1 MRAYRR
7 DAVDLGIDRCGGP
20 AIPPQR
26 DTGWAM
32 SQENVEVVR
41 RFLDALSRRD
51 DAAAMP
57 LLAEDVEWH
66 MFPAGVGPEVF
77 HGPNDVR
84 EAGIAFLS
92 AWDKADLEIAELF
105 DAGDAVVARLRWSLR
120 GKASGLAT
128 TTEYSAVYTVRAGQI
143 VRYQEYASPRR
154 ALEAVGLRD

>member
-1 MRAYRR
+1 
-7 DAVDLGIDRCGGP
+7 
-20 AIPPQR
+20 
-26 DTGWAM
+26 M

-41 RFLDALSRRD
+41 GFLDAVMRRD

-66 MFPAGVGPEVF
+66 MLPAGVAPEAL

-92 AWDKADLEIAELF
+92 AWDKADLEIPELI

-120 GKASGLAT
+120 GSASGLET
-128 TTEYSAVYTVRAGQI
+128 TAEYSAVYTVRAGQI
-143 VRYQEYASPRR
+143 VRYQEYASRRR
-154 ALEAVGLRD
+154 ALEAAGLRE